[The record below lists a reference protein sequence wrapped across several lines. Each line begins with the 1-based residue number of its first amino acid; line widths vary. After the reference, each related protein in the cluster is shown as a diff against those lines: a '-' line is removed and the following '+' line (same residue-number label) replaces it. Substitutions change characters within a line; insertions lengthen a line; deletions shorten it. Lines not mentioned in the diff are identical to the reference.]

1 MAARTVVGPDGRTW
15 KVRRKWLTRSV
26 HWRGS
31 FRLRPKEAL
40 DALDATDLLGVGGEL
55 PFVTWLLLAVA
66 VFVFVAA
73 LLPLLV
79 PVLLFLGELTFVL
92 LAVVLGLLAR
102 VLLRRPWIVEARIVG
117 TNEGRQWKV
126 TGWRAS
132 GEQVETVAERIRS
145 TGRVGDV
152 TWTPSP
158 TD

>member
-26 HWRGS
+26 HWRGRWS
-31 FRLRPKEAL
+31 PGESLQVL
-40 DALDATDLLGVGGEL
+40 DGADLLGAGAEL
-55 PFVTWLLLAVA
+55 PVIGWVLLGLALVVFA
-66 VFVFVAA
+66 VVGLS
-73 LLPLLV
+73 LLIPL
-79 PVLLFLGELTFVL
+79 LLFLGELAFVL

-102 VLLRRPWIVEARIVG
+102 VLFRRPWIVEARVAG

-126 TGWRAS
+126 VGWRAS
-132 GEQVETVAERIRS
+132 GEQVEAVAERLRS